1 MRFDF
6 IVVQLKSTHSS
17 TLIHILT
24 ENLSDLVTDCDVLDY
39 IFRDRDSFLTFHV
52 FECEGAVIKFHE
64 APFLHEKE
72 ENKSIFNVDDVCE
85 RLEIFA
91 LNSSSSSY

>member
-1 MRFDF
+1 MLLSQDVAIPLLQFTMRFDF

-39 IFRDRDSFLTFHV
+39 IFRDRDYDSFLTFSCV
-52 FECEGAVIKFHE
+52 
-64 APFLHEKE
+64 
-72 ENKSIFNVDDVCE
+72 
-85 RLEIFA
+85 
-91 LNSSSSSY
+91 